1 MIAENSGNLLGL
13 LKVMLNSTVLFS
25 LPRDANAERG
35 YEIAFVCPSVRL
47 WRSGIMI
54 DNIGWSASKI
64 ISRPKSLRS
73 MRSSNIGD
81 LVQREHPQN

>member
-47 WRSGIMI
+47 
-54 DNIGWSASKI
+54 
-64 ISRPKSLRS
+64 
-73 MRSSNIGD
+73 
-81 LVQREHPQN
+81 